1 MFLINYP
8 LVSSN
13 KGSYSTNESVDGL
26 DTISDF
32 TNKLNRKNHNQNW
45 QYAIRSEVERKFK
58 ISSNLQL
65 MFEGVANDH

>member
-45 QYAIRSEVERKFK
+45 QYAIRSETTFQLEDFLNKNLRFPR
-58 ISSNLQL
+58 IYSS
-65 MFEGVANDH
+65 